1 MKIFITG
8 ADGILGNNLVRIL
21 IDRGHDIK
29 IFIETGKEARY
40 LEGLNI
46 EKSWG
51 SILNYEELKD
61 AMKGYD
67 LVIHAAAKTDMWPT
81 RHESYWKVNVEGTKN
96 VIAAVK
102 ELGISRMIHIGTA
115 NSFGPGDKS
124 DPGNENKPYAAG
136 KYKLDYICSKYSA
149 QKEVLKAVEEDGLNA
164 VVMNPTFM
172 IGPYD
177 SKPSSGAMIMAVN
190 RGKIPGCPAGGRNFV
205 YVGDV
210 ANAIVNAMEKG
221 KKGECYILGH
231 ENLTYKEAF
240 GKMAEALG
248 AKAPDSNMPRFITLA
263 YGWVM
268 SVAASIFGFKPS
280 VSYPMALISTEKH
293 FYSSEKAVKELGM
306 PQTPISEALREAV
319 NWFRDNNYIKNG
331 NEGVL

>member
-21 IDRGHDIK
+21 LDSKRDIK
-29 IFIETGKEARY
+29 IFIETGKKARY
-40 LEGLNI
+40 LEGLDI

-61 AMKGYD
+61 AMNGCD
-67 LVIHAAAKTDMWPT
+67 VVIHAAAKTDTWPT
-81 RHESYWKVNVEGTKN
+81 RHESYWKINVEGTKN
-96 VIAAVK
+96 VIKAVK
-102 ELGISRMIHIGTA
+102 ELGISKLIHIGTA
-115 NSFGPGDKS
+115 NSFGTGD
-124 DPGNENKPYAAG
+124 DTRFGNENKPYTAG
-136 KYKLDYICSKYSA
+136 KYRLDYIGTKYAA
-149 QKEVLKAVEEDGLNA
+149 QIEVLKAVEEDDLNA

-177 SKPSSGAMIMAVN
+177 SKPSSGTMILAVYQ
-190 RGKIPGCPAGGRNFV
+190 GKIPGSPAGGRNFV

-210 ANAIVNAMEKG
+210 AQAIVEAIEKG
-221 KKGECYILGH
+221 EKGQCYILGH

-248 AKAPDSNMPRFITLA
+248 VKAPKLNMPRWLTLA
-263 YGWVM
+263 YGGIM
-268 SVAASIFGFKPS
+268 SVSAAIFRFKPS

-293 FYSSEKAVKELGM
+293 YYSSDKAVKELGM
-306 PQTPISEALREAV
+306 PQTPISDALSEAV
-319 NWFRDNNYIKNG
+319 KWFRDNNYIKNE
-331 NEGVL
+331 NEGIL